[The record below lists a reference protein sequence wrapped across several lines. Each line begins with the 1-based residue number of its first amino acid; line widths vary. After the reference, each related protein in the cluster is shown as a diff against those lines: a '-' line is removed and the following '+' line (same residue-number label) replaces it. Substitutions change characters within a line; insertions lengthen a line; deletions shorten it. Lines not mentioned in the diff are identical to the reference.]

1 MSDSRDA
8 SGQMPR
14 RVPRNQQAQVSGG
27 LAIVLAAVAVIA
39 GFLILRSISGG
50 DGGVV
55 DGPAVAQPAVETS
68 TTLDAAAAPTTIA
81 ATTTTIAGMVTDGAS
96 VVVANA
102 NAVNGSAG
110 LMSSELG
117 AVGYQMGT
125 PTNASA
131 SIGKI
136 DLTVVYFDP
145 GIPSAQGVAESV
157 ARSLGGVSSIA
168 PLPTPA
174 PTQTGS
180 LDGSGVLVMLGVDKA
195 GRTLAE
201 LAPDMIPTQDAAG

>member
-39 GFLILRSISGG
+39 GFLILRSIAGG
-50 DGGVV
+50 DGVV
-55 DGPAVAQPAVETS
+55 DGPAVAQPAVETT
-68 TTLDAAAAPTTIA
+68 TTLDAGVAPTTIP

-145 GIPSAQGVAESV
+145 GIPSAQAVAESV

-180 LDGSGVLVMLGVDKA
+180 LDGSGVPVMPGVAKA

-201 LAPDMIPTQDAAG
+201 LAPALPPAQHAAC